1 MSGGSPA
8 TARINPFLPFPPIPI
23 PLFWVAHGK
32 GFAGDSRGSGMGAG
46 GPRRRLGGGV
56 ARSGLEWIFE
66 FFFFPRIWKP
76 QGWTSPFL
84 RTAGQTVGSWR
95 SWGLGRSSLG
105 EVGGAVLGIV
115 PTSILTLGDH
125 LFFGFFFPGVCL
137 GPLEQV

>member
-1 MSGGSPA
+1 MARVLLA
-8 TARINPFLPFPPIPI
+8 TQGVRAWGQEDP
-23 PLFWVAHGK
+23 
-32 GFAGDSRGSGMGAG
+32 
-46 GPRRRLGGGV
+46 GGGWEV
-56 ARSGLEWIFE
+56 GWPDQVWSGFLN